1 MLCATRPL
9 FVALVHSMVH
19 ITYIIITLFKVS
31 ILQLHVPSTFNMFVY
46 NIFRNSYFITG
57 RYYSVIHL
65 FRTIRMFL
73 ILCRFVGLH
82 PLIIVPPFFF
92 YRFINWFS
100 LCFESFWLFCLNEIV
115 RYSLLLYYYI
125 LLDNLLIRC
134 ILYLREEYQTLC
146 PVGQYNAVDFSIQS
160 NK

>member
-1 MLCATRPL
+1 MSLWCASGHQSMLCATRPL

-82 PLIIVPPFFF
+82 PLIIVPPFFLPF
-92 YRFINWFS
+92 YQLI
-100 LCFESFWLFCLNEIV
+100 LALFWVVLTLLSEWNCSVQFTVI
-115 RYSLLLYYYI
+115 LLYSF
-125 LLDNLLIRC
+125 
-134 ILYLREEYQTLC
+134 
-146 PVGQYNAVDFSIQS
+146 GQPAY
-160 NK
+160 